1 MRVLTL
7 LTAILGAGCASQ
19 VTNPQTALSSG
30 RLETTDAGRLAT
42 AKNLNLKLVDKE
54 GQLLFCR
61 SNFETA
67 SRIRRDTTC
76 YTADEL
82 DKLEVLQRRDLEQF
96 ELRASVGGI
105 RTLP

>member
-1 MRVLTL
+1 MHALTL

-19 VTNPQTALSSG
+19 VTKPQNASTDG
-30 RLETTDAGRLAT
+30 RFETTDAGRLAT
-42 AKNLNLKLVDKE
+42 AKDLNLKLVDKD
-54 GQLLFCR
+54 GQQLFCR

-82 DKLEVLQRRDLEQF
+82 DKLEALQRHDMEQF
-96 ELRASVGGI
+96 QLRASAGGI
-105 RTLP
+105 RTP

>member
-1 MRVLTL
+1 MRALTL

-19 VTNPQTALSSG
+19 VTNPQTASNAG
-30 RLETTDAGRLAT
+30 RLETTDLGRLAT
-42 AKNLNLKLVDKE
+42 ARNLNLKLVDKD
-54 GQLLFCR
+54 GQQLFCR

-82 DKLEVLQRRDLEQF
+82 DKLEALQRRDLEQF
-96 ELRASVGGI
+96 EIRASVGGV
-105 RTLP
+105 RTP